1 MTTTPTDKL
10 LAAVEAIRPIIADG
24 IHKAEAERVPSAAVY
39 QAMYDAGLFGM
50 LAPRTYGGH
59 ELHPTECLR
68 VWEAVA
74 HIDAS
79 AAWNLVMN
87 QGVACYAAWLPE
99 AGVKELFAN
108 GIPTI
113 AGAFNPP
120 ALARR
125 VEGGWRVTGQVPFGS
140 GCHHAGWLAMPAM
153 EEGADALFAVFF
165 PRTSGTVLDTW
176 HTIGMRGTGSTDY
189 RADDLFVPEHMVA
202 PVGPLANPAPG
213 FDGPLFHMWPWPNIL
228 GEGIIS
234 VAVAA
239 SALNAAVELCKNK
252 TPSYQGV
259 PLKQQQLAQFL
270 LGKAASRIEASRDT
284 LFRAAEVGYADV
296 ASSGKSL
303 SVPAKARV
311 QLAVSFAAEAC
322 AEAMRFINDVV
333 GTSSIRLEQPFER
346 HFRDL
351 HVLLQHSDK
360 SSQRYA
366 SAGRLMIG
374 LENDWVWLSF

>member
-1 MTTTPTDKL
+1 
-10 LAAVEAIRPIIADG
+10 
-24 IHKAEAERVPSAAVY
+24 
-39 QAMYDAGLFGM
+39 M
-50 LAPRTYGGH
+50 LAPRRYGGY

-74 HIDAS
+74 RIDAS

-87 QGVACYAAWLPE
+87 QGIANYAAWLPE
-99 AGVKELFAN
+99 AGVKELFAD

-113 AGAFNPP
+113 AGALNPP
-120 ALARR
+120 AHARR

-259 PLKQQQLAQFL
+259 PLKQQQLPQFL
-270 LGKAASRIEASRDT
+270 LGKAASYRGLARYAVPRRRGWLRRGGKQRQIAVGSGESRARSRCLSRRRLVPKPCALSMT
-284 LFRAAEVGYADV
+284 WSALRQFGSNNRLSAA
-296 ASSGKSL
+296 
-303 SVPAKARV
+303 
-311 QLAVSFAAEAC
+311 
-322 AEAMRFINDVV
+322 
-333 GTSSIRLEQPFER
+333 
-346 HFRDL
+346 RDL
-351 HVLLQHSDK
+351 HVLLQHFETSPANDMP
-360 SSQRYA
+360 RL
-366 SAGRLMIG
+366 AGSCLAWRTTG
-374 LENDWVWLSF
+374 SG